1 MDLCHHVGLREVE
14 DVAVVAQ
21 RLGVVL
27 EALTA
32 ELRIGEAAL
41 LEHDPHRAVEDH
53 DPLLEQPIE
62 ALVDRGG
69 DRHGDS

>member
-1 MDLCHHVGLREVE
+1 LVTICGLGQVE

-27 EALTA
+27 EALA
-32 ELRIGEAAL
+32 AKLGVREAAL

-62 ALVDRGG
+62 ALVNRGG
-69 DRHGDS
+69 DCHGDP